1 MPAARVVPA
10 LDEVEDAEAGLGR
23 RWEALPIEQLALE
36 GCEEALAEG
45 VVVGVTHAAHR
56 GPDPGLAT
64 PEPEGDRG
72 VLAALVGVM
81 DDVGGTALRHGP
93 VQRRPDE
100 LRPEMGFPGP
110 AGDAPTPRAE
120 DDGEIQEPRPGRA
133 VGECWQPEAI

>member
-45 VVVGVTHAAHR
+45 AVVGVTHAAHP
-56 GPDPGLAT
+56 GPDPRLAT

-72 VLAALVGVM
+72 VLAASAGVL
-81 DDVGGTALRHGP
+81 DDAGGTARRYGP
-93 VQRRPDE
+93 VLRRQYGRGPWV
-100 LRPEMGFPGP
+100 GCPGP
-110 AGDAPTPRAE
+110 SDHAPAPR
-120 DDGEIQEPRPGRA
+120 
-133 VGECWQPEAI
+133 

>member
-64 PEPEGDRG
+64 PEPRADRG
-72 VLAALVGVM
+72 RAPRSRG
-81 DDVGGTALRHGP
+81 
-93 VQRRPDE
+93 RPDPA
-100 LRPEMGFPGP
+100 RADASGPG
-110 AGDAPTPRAE
+110 ASSAAASAD
-120 DDGEIQEPRPGRA
+120 
-133 VGECWQPEAI
+133 

>member
-1 MPAARVVPA
+1 MAAARVVPA
-10 LDEVEDAEAGLGR
+10 LDEVEDAEAGRGR

-81 DDVGGTALRHGP
+81 DDVGGTGVR
-93 VQRRPDE
+93 
-100 LRPEMGFPGP
+100 
-110 AGDAPTPRAE
+110 
-120 DDGEIQEPRPGRA
+120 PRPGQRPP
-133 VGECWQPEAI
+133 GELGPRMG

>member
-45 VVVGVTHAAHR
+45 AVVGVTHAAHR

-81 DDVGGTALRHGP
+81 DDVGGAALRYRR
-93 VQRRPDE
+93 VERRPDV
-100 LRPEMGFPGP
+100 LG
-110 AGDAPTPRAE
+110 AGLGVHGAA
-120 DDGEIQEPRPGRA
+120 G
-133 VGECWQPEAI
+133 